1 MIIILLGPPGA
12 GKGTQAV
19 RLVKNRGFVQLAT
32 GDMLRQ
38 AMVNGTELGLRAKS
52 VMDSGQLVDDE
63 IILGMIGERLDSDEC
78 KKGVILDGFPRTIV
92 QAEGLDEMLAGMGRK
107 IDLVI
112 EIQVDEGI
120 LADRIIGRA
129 KESTEVRGD
138 DTVEVLQSRMTV
150 YHESTAPIIPYYEK
164 KGKISVVDGM
174 RPMDEVASAIDAI
187 LDSRGS

>member
-19 RLVKNRGFVQLAT
+19 RLEKNRGFTQLAT

-38 AMVNGTELGLRAKS
+38 AIVNGTELGLRAKS

-78 KKGVILDGFPRTIV
+78 KKGVILDGFPRTLV

-112 EIQVDEGI
+112 EIQVDERV

-138 DTVEVLQSRMTV
+138 DTVEVLQSRMAV

-164 KGKISVVDGM
+164 RGKISVVDGM

>member
-19 RLVKNRGFVQLAT
+19 RLEKNRGFTQLAT

-38 AMVNGTELGLRAKS
+38 AIVNGTELGLRAKS

-112 EIQVDEGI
+112 EIQVDERV

-164 KGKISVVDGM
+164 RGKISVVDGM

>member
-19 RLVKNRGFVQLAT
+19 RLEKNRGFTQLAT

-38 AMVNGTELGLRAKS
+38 AIVNGTELGLRAKS

-63 IILGMIGERLDSDEC
+63 IILGMIGERLNSDEC
-78 KKGVILDGFPRTIV
+78 KKGVILDGFPRTLV

-112 EIQVDEGI
+112 EIQVDERFW
-120 LADRIIGRA
+120 LIG
-129 KESTEVRGD
+129 
-138 DTVEVLQSRMTV
+138 L
-150 YHESTAPIIPYYEK
+150 
-164 KGKISVVDGM
+164 
-174 RPMDEVASAIDAI
+174 
-187 LDSRGS
+187 